1 MAVVGYLWLEYESF
15 LFKKVKT
22 MRDIVVIGASAGG
35 IQPLIELVKS
45 LPENFTG
52 YIFIVVHIPSHS
64 PSDLPSI
71 LSFSGALTAVHPKD
85 GEKLQRGTLYI
96 APPDHHLLLEDD
108 HVIVRKGPKENRFRP
123 SIDALF
129 RSAAYV
135 YGPRVIGVI
144 LSGLLNDGVS
154 GLWSIKRMG
163 GIAVIQDPKDADHDS
178 MPIGV
183 LEYVEVDYSLP
194 QQEIGPLLTRLI
206 QEKNLQTLVINEN
219 EKKLLQMEVNIA
231 LEGNAFEKG
240 ILDMGKLTIFTCPE
254 CHGALVRL
262 VEGKII
268 RFRCHTGHAFTASA
282 LLSGITESVEESL
295 WQAMKGLEEATLL
308 LNKMAEQF
316 ANAGQP
322 ADAEIFKKKGEIM
335 AYRATTIRDSVFS
348 QEHLSE
354 EIRVDKNK
362 NHASE

>member
-1 MAVVGYLWLEYESF
+1 
-15 LFKKVKT
+15 

-35 IQPLIELVKS
+35 IRPLIDLVKS
-45 LPENFTG
+45 LPENFAG
-52 YIFIVVHIPSHS
+52 YIFVVVHIPSHS
-64 PSDLPSI
+64 PSELPHI
-71 LSFSGALTAVHPKD
+71 LSFSGALTAVHPRD
-85 GEKLQRGTLYI
+85 GEKLQRGTIYI

-108 HVIVRKGPKENRFRP
+108 HVVVRKGPKENRFRP

-135 YGPRVIGVI
+135 YGERVIGVV
-144 LSGLLNDGVS
+144 LSGLLNDGTS

-163 GIAVIQDPKDADHDS
+163 GIAIIQNPNDADHDS
-178 MPIGV
+178 MPVSV
-183 LEYVEVDYSLP
+183 LEYVEVDYSLSK
-194 QQEIGPLLTRLI
+194 QEIGPLLTRLTK
-206 QEKNLQTLVINEN
+206 EKTSNHFIVNEN

-231 LEGNAFEKG
+231 LEGNAFKKG
-240 ILDMGKLTIFTCPE
+240 ILDVGKLTVFTCPE

-308 LNKMAEQF
+308 LNQMAEQF
-316 ANAGQP
+316 TRIGQR
-322 ADAEIFKKKGEIM
+322 ADAEVFKKKAQIM
-335 AYRATTIRDSVFS
+335 ADRAAAIHDSVFS

-354 EIRVDKNK
+354 EIRVDKYK
-362 NHASE
+362 NHEPE